1 MQPSVDA
8 TQVNKNPAAE
18 ARRKEYEVEV
28 KTYMQ
33 PRYQHPAPPEPPS
46 AADYWVVSNVACS
59 NAQMAFESA
68 VRGMLERAGDEM
80 DTTVEQM
87 FTSAFDPLYSGA
99 RVAAPPPPA
108 AVPQPVAVEA
118 PPLVAP
124 PEPPRN
130 SKHH

>member
-1 MQPSVDA
+1 
-8 TQVNKNPAAE
+8 
-18 ARRKEYEVEV
+18 
-28 KTYMQ
+28 
-33 PRYQHPAPPEPPS
+33 
-46 AADYWVVSNVACS
+46 
-59 NAQMAFESA
+59 MAFESA